1 MKIAVVGTGYVGLVT
16 GVVLASL
23 GNDVICVDKD
33 TAKLAM
39 IGKGQAP
46 IYEPGLEELIQRT
59 LSDGFLKLSSS
70 IVESTRECDIIF
82 IAVGTPA
89 ADDGSPDLTAVCQV
103 AAEIA
108 RGIDKYTVV
117 VNKSTVPVGSGD
129 LVANIMLEHGVSKDK
144 FDVVSN
150 PEFLREG
157 SAIRDTLEPDRIVIG
172 ANNRGAAQLLVEL
185 YSPLN
190 RPTFITDTN
199 TAELIKYAS
208 NSFLALKISFINALS
223 QICEACGADIG
234 DAAAGIGADGRI
246 GSSFLHAGLGWGGS
260 CFPKDVRGMISTSER
275 YGYDFK
281 LLREV
286 IEINDSQVKRLLA
299 RLEKRLGGFSGK
311 TIALLGLAFKANTD
325 DIREARSLL
334 LIEQIVAQGGK
345 VKACDP
351 VAVETMKRIHPEVD
365 YCQTP
370 YETVTDADAAIVVTE
385 WNEFKQ
391 LDLTRIASI
400 MRQPILFDGRRIY
413 TAEKAAKAGLE
424 YYSIGSGGS
433 DLGADSLTKVSNRL
447 S

>member
-33 TAKLAM
+33 AAKLEKIAQ
-39 IGKGQAP
+39 GQAP

-59 LSDGFLKLSSS
+59 LSDGYLRVSNS
-70 IVESTRECDIIF
+70 IIESTRASDIVF

-89 ADDGSPDLTAVCQV
+89 GADGAPDLSAVREV

-108 RGIDKYTVV
+108 AGIETYTVV

-129 LVANIMLEHGVSKDK
+129 LVANIIWSQGVSSDR

-172 ANNRGAAQLLVEL
+172 AKNREAAQLLVEL
-185 YSPLN
+185 YAPLG
-190 RPTFITDTN
+190 RPTFITDLN

-223 QICEACGADIG
+223 QICEACGADVG
-234 DAAAGIGADGRI
+234 DAAAGIGADARI
-246 GSSFLHAGLGWGGS
+246 GGSFLHAGLGWGGS
-260 CFPKDVRGMISTSER
+260 CFPKDVRGMIATSER
-275 YGYDFK
+275 FGYDFK

-286 IEINDSQVKRLLA
+286 IEINDSQLTRLLG
-299 RLEKRLGGFSGK
+299 RLDNRLGGLAGK
-311 TIALLGLAFKANTD
+311 TVALLGLAFKANTD

-334 LIEQIVAQGGK
+334 LIDHILRHGGT
-345 VKACDP
+345 VHACDP
-351 VAVETMKRIHPEVD
+351 VAIDVVRPVFPEVT

-370 YETVTDADAAIVVTE
+370 YEAVAGADAAIVVTE

-391 LDLTRIASI
+391 LDLARIAGLK
-400 MRQPILFDGRRIY
+400 RQPIMFDGRRIY
-413 TAEKAAKAGLE
+413 SREKAEQAGLE
-424 YYSIGSGGS
+424 YFAIGSSSAS
-433 DLGADSLTKVSNRL
+433 DRAVRESA
-447 S
+447 